1 MRRGQEGFSL
11 VEALLSVLVVS
22 AGLVGIARFQI
33 QAWRSGLDAMRL
45 TEAAH
50 LAAQRLDALAVEASL
65 GATPADGAD
74 APVPSITRYDR
85 RWTVRDGGDGTLRL
99 EVRTGWPDGA
109 APLTLRGAA
118 QPRRRPDDGGWL
130 GLPD

>member
-1 MRRGQEGFSL
+1 MRRGQEGVSL

-33 QAWRSGLDAMRL
+33 QAWRSGLDAVRL

-65 GATPADGAD
+65 GAAPADGAD
-74 APVPSITRYDR
+74 APGPSITRYDR
-85 RWTVRDGGDGTLRL
+85 RWTVRDGDGTLRL
-99 EVRTGWPDGA
+99 EVQAGWPDDAG
-109 APLTLRGAA
+109 PLMLRGAA
-118 QPRRRPDDGGWL
+118 QPRRRPDDGAWL